1 MKFPSVWYNGRIFF
15 RKVFPMKTAIIT
27 GASSGLGKAFVH
39 QFKSAFPEIKECWLI
54 ARRADCLQELSVPG
68 MALRILPLDLTEDD
82 CMADLQTT
90 LKDAAPQVSLLI
102 NCAGCGYLGNFHESV
117 LTEQCRML
125 DLNIRA
131 LSCVTHMVL
140 PYMTQGG
147 RIINISSIASF
158 VPNVRM
164 TVYSATKAYVSFFSR
179 GLHEELKPRKI
190 SVTAVCPGP
199 MDTEFIKKGRIK
211 GHSKTFDILPYCDPH
226 KVAKGSLNAAKKR
239 RAVYTPKAFYKLYR
253 VLSGLIPHAILL
265 HAAKT

>member
-1 MKFPSVWYNGRIFF
+1 
-15 RKVFPMKTAIIT
+15 MKTAIIT
-27 GASSGLGKAFVH
+27 GASSGLGEEFVH
-39 QFKSAFPEIKECWLI
+39 QLKDVFPEIDEYWLI
-54 ARRADCLQELSVPG
+54 ARRGDRLRELSVPG
-68 MALRILPLDLTEDD
+68 ISLKILPLDLTGEDYL
-82 CMADLQTT
+82 ADLQNA

-102 NCAGCGYLGNFHESV
+102 NCAGCGYLGNFAEAV
-117 LTEQCRML
+117 LTEQCRMI

-131 LSCVTHMVL
+131 LSCVTHSVL
-140 PYMTQGG
+140 PYMEEGG

-164 TVYSATKAYVSFFSR
+164 TIYSASKAYVSFFSR

-199 MDTEFIKKGRIK
+199 MDTEFIQKGRIK
-211 GHSKTFDILPYCDPH
+211 GHSKTFDTLPYCDPV
-226 KVAKGSLNAAKKR
+226 KVVKGALKASKKR
-239 RAVYTPKAFYKLYR
+239 KAVYTPKAFYKFYR